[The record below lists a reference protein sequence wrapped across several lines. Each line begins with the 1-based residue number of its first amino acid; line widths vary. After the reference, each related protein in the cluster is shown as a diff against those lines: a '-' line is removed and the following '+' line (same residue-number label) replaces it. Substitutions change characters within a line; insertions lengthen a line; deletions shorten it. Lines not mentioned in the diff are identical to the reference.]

1 MDDAGPWG
9 YLYFIRPL
17 VSHSL
22 PLLPP
27 LTTPEVARGKK
38 GGLGNNLFR
47 YLRKRKRVT
56 PISDGIRNSTLHTL
70 DETKIF
76 KKITVLLEYVRSCM
90 FYYKIYNNYL
100 YIELHSLSY
109 YSQLSYITS

>member
-1 MDDAGPWG
+1 MKIDLRDIAVSNSDMDDAGPWG

-56 PISDGIRNSTLHTL
+56 PIFLM
-70 DETKIF
+70 EF
-76 KKITVLLEYVRSCM
+76 VMV
-90 FYYKIYNNYL
+90 L
-100 YIELHSLSY
+100 YILSTKRKSLQNNSA
-109 YSQLSYITS
+109 IKIR

>member
-47 YLRKRKRVT
+47 YLRKRKSDSNI
-56 PISDGIRNSTLHTL
+56 PDGICNGFLHTL

-76 KKITVLLEYVRSCM
+76 TK
-90 FYYKIYNNYL
+90 
-100 YIELHSLSY
+100 
-109 YSQLSYITS
+109 

>member
-1 MDDAGPWG
+1 MDDVGPRG

-22 PLLPP
+22 PLLFP

-47 YLRKRKRVT
+47 YLRKRKRVS
-56 PISDGIRNSTLHTL
+56 PISDGIRNGTLHTL
-70 DETKIF
+70 DETKI
-76 KKITVLLEYVRSCM
+76 ITE
-90 FYYKIYNNYL
+90 
-100 YIELHSLSY
+100 
-109 YSQLSYITS
+109 